1 MRLLDLQSEFRN
13 RFTLSI
19 QDVSLMILYEPVFL
33 KRRVRLK
40 QPFLFDT
47 VFGNKVEIQNGNLG
61 TSPFY
66 RYKGLVRFGF
76 GSDSVRVRFGF
87 GLVSVSNRL
96 GFG

>member
-47 VFGNKVEIQNGNLG
+47 VIGNKVEIQNGNLG
-61 TSPFY
+61 TSPFWFDS
-66 RYKGLVRFGF
+66 G
-76 GSDSVRVRFGF
+76 SVRIRSGF
-87 GLVSVSNRL
+87 GLGSV
-96 GFG
+96 